1 MTQVL
6 CPLPPSNFTHN
17 VDIANDAK
25 AVTPDTYAGI
35 SVRLLST
42 TFLVSNLSLFEQVTI
57 YRMLLKE
64 RNRLHS
70 GKGDRIRRG
79 PRVGSAGVNTR
90 PWSSLISCSHP
101 GSSLKAVNVH
111 IPLCMGL
118 TTLYRLHPAHYTCL
132 SISCTS
138 KLYSSQYTF
147 ILCYGIK
154 GSSQIIY
161 EELWLLTR
169 FIIVHQGS
177 VYRERYFILCG
188 TSVCTPITPAPGCVF
203 TVFTSVD
210 HLFTYVEI
218 TLCGTSCSILI
229 TLEYA

>member
-6 CPLPPSNFTHN
+6 YSILPSNFTHN

-79 PRVGSAGVNTR
+79 PRVGSAGVNTL

-101 GSSLKAVNVH
+101 GSSLKAANVH
-111 IPLCMGL
+111 IPLWMGL
-118 TTLYRLHPAHYTCL
+118 TTLYRLHPAHYMCL
-132 SISCTS
+132 SIPCTS
-138 KLYSSQYTF
+138 KPYSSQYTF
-147 ILCYGIK
+147 ILCYGITRL
-154 GSSQIIY
+154 ITNYIY

-210 HLFTYVEI
+210 HLFT
-218 TLCGTSCSILI
+218 
-229 TLEYA
+229 

>member
-6 CPLPPSNFTHN
+6 HSLPPSNFTHN

-25 AVTPDTYAGI
+25 ALDAGI

-70 GKGDRIRRG
+70 EKGDTIRRG

-101 GSSLKAVNVH
+101 GSSLKAANVH
-111 IPLCMGL
+111 IPSYN
-118 TTLYRLHPAHYTCL
+118 TT
-132 SISCTS
+132 
-138 KLYSSQYTF
+138 F
-147 ILCYGIK
+147 D
-154 GSSQIIY
+154 
-161 EELWLLTR
+161 
-169 FIIVHQGS
+169 
-177 VYRERYFILCG
+177 
-188 TSVCTPITPAPGCVF
+188 VCTLW
-203 TVFTSVD
+203 SK
-210 HLFTYVEI
+210 
-218 TLCGTSCSILI
+218 TLRII
-229 TLEYA
+229 RV

>member
-6 CPLPPSNFTHN
+6 HPLPPSNFTHN

-35 SVRLLST
+35 SVRPLST

-70 GKGDRIRRG
+70 GKGDTIRRG

-101 GSSLKAVNVH
+101 GSSLQAANVH
-111 IPLCMGL
+111 IPLSMGL
-118 TTLYRLHPAHYTCL
+118 TTLYRPRPCASYV
-132 SISCTS
+132 S
-138 KLYSSQYTF
+138 KY
-147 ILCYGIK
+147 IM
-154 GSSQIIY
+154 Y
-161 EELWLLTR
+161 E
-169 FIIVHQGS
+169 
-177 VYRERYFILCG
+177 
-188 TSVCTPITPAPGCVF
+188 
-203 TVFTSVD
+203 
-210 HLFTYVEI
+210 
-218 TLCGTSCSILI
+218 
-229 TLEYA
+229 